1 MLIYVSKDITKIAI
15 LQAIASFS
23 HFILNTNRNNHYS
36 LQHLPKFIPEVREL
50 IGLKSFQGLHH
61 ITELFISHV

>member
-23 HFILNTNRNNHYS
+23 HFILNTNSNNHYS
-36 LQHLPKFIPEVREL
+36 FQLLPQILPEV
-50 IGLKSFQGLHH
+50 QGLVC
-61 ITELFISHV
+61 IIQ